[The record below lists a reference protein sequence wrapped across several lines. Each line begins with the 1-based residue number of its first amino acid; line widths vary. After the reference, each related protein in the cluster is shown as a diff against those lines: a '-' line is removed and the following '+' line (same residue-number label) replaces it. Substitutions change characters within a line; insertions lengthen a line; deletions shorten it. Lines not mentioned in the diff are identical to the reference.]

1 MMLVRS
7 RGTLLMR
14 NYSAVVLDM
23 LLVSV
28 ISLLPSAMSAI
39 ITSEVRRPHEI
50 TCTSEREVCLPANY
64 SRFQLP
70 NKGKTTIVSIGL
82 DGFDVRK
89 IDDIEYTVEIS
100 CYFLTKWRDD
110 RLLLHEDILKV
121 GEQAAAT
128 AAING
133 TAIEETWFPIDLE
146 FVSKVWLPDVEVLN
160 LKEFKSLDV
169 LDKLQGLWVSQNSEV
184 LYVLAA
190 RITFICAMTFEA
202 FPLDVQTCLFQV
214 GSFNFDNRKMV
225 FESYLVPV
233 MPNHTKSILDYDVQI
248 TTLRPEATFF
258 VPAETGNY
266 SVTGFEMIMK
276 RRVSHYMITYYLPS
290 SLFVVVS
297 WTSFLIPSDDI
308 QGRMALLVT
317 LFLVLVNIF
326 NTTTTNSPKA
336 DGLNAMQSWVICC
349 IFFVFGALFEYAI
362 ILLQMKIK
370 TFRKLA
376 ASMVKDETCAMDVAV
391 LIAFPCVFLIF
402 NFVYWAAFL
411 IH

>member
-1 MMLVRS
+1 MS
-7 RGTLLMR
+7 LLHLLACENDKM
-14 NYSAVVLDM
+14 SEILAMEVLTSLM
-23 LLVSV
+23 LLIWCSLVHLPLAV
-28 ISLLPSAMSAI
+28 ANVPRISAGL
-39 ITSEVRRPHEI
+39 V
-50 TCTSEREVCLPANY
+50 CTSEEEVCLPANY
-64 SRFQLP
+64 SKFQLP
-70 NKGKTTIVSIGL
+70 NKGKQTIVSIGL

-110 RLLLHEDILKV
+110 RLVLHEDILKLN
-121 GEQAAAT
+121 EPDA
-128 AAING
+128 NG
-133 TAIEETWFPIDLE
+133 TDVEETWFPIDLE
-146 FVSKVWLPDVEVLN
+146 FVSKLWLPDVEVLN
-160 LKEFKSLDV
+160 LKMFRVLDV
-169 LDKLQGLWVSQNSEV
+169 LSKLQGLWVSQHSDV
-184 LYVLAA
+184 LYVLAT
-190 RITFICAMTFEA
+190 RVTFICAMSFEA
-202 FPLDVQTCLFQV
+202 FPLDIQTCLFQV

-225 FESYLVPV
+225 FDNYLLPV

-248 TTLRPEATFF
+248 RNLRPEATFF

-266 SVTGFEMIMK
+266 SVTGFEMILT
-276 RRVSHYMITYYLPS
+276 RRMSHYMITYYLPS

-297 WTSFLIPSDDI
+297 WTSFLIPSEDI

-370 TFRKLA
+370 TFRKLPE
-376 ASMVKDETCAMDVAV
+376 SMQKDETCKMDVAV
-391 LIAFPCVFLIF
+391 LIAFPVVFLIF
-402 NFVYWAAFL
+402 NIAYWAAFHL
-411 IH
+411 